1 MSEETHGNLPRAVA
15 DAIDAANA
23 HDTERFLDAF
33 APDGSV
39 DDWGRVFTGREAVR
53 GWSDS
58 EFIGVDVRLSDLRV
72 TAAAGGV
79 AVTALVGGRG
89 FNGPSTF
96 TFAVGDAGVERMTIT
111 G

>member
-1 MSEETHGNLPRAVA
+1 MTDENRDGIPRVVA

-33 APDGSV
+33 APDGTV

-58 EFIGVDVRLSDLRV
+58 EFIGVDVSLTDLRV
-72 TAAAGGV
+72 TAVDGGV

-96 TFAVGDAGVERMTIT
+96 TFAVGDGGVERMTIT

>member
-1 MSEETHGNLPRAVA
+1 MTDENRDSLPRAVA

-23 HDTERFLDAF
+23 HDTEGFLDSF

-58 EFIGVDVRLSDLRV
+58 EFIGVDVTLRDLRV
-72 TAAAGGV
+72 TAVDGGV